1 MKVRTRTLGVV
12 AASAVA
18 GLLLGV
24 AVASGG
30 SAASD
35 RDDETTT
42 TSSVS
47 MPMTDKSTMGSMMSD
62 DGSGMAEMMGSVDM
76 STMHSMMH
84 DMMRGSVSD
93 ETLAACDE
101 VHDQMVGQDRADASE
116 TSSSNTTPDPSQH
129 AAHHGG
135 SDS

>member
-30 SAASD
+30 SAASSP
-35 RDDETTT
+35 DDTT
-42 TSSVS
+42 TSTVS
-47 MPMTDKSTMGSMMSD
+47 MPMTDMSTMGSMMPG
-62 DGSGMAEMMGSVDM
+62 DGSGMADMMGSIDM

-93 ETLAACDE
+93 EALAACDE
-101 VHDQMVGQDRADASE
+101 AHDQMVGQDGAGASE
-116 TSSSNTTPDPSQH
+116 PSNTDTTLDPSQH